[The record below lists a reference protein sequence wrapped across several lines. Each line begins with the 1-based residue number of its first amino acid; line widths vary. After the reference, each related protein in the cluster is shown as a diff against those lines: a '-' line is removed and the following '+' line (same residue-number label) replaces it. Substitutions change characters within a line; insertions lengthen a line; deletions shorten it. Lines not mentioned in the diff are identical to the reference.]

1 MVTLLGS
8 DELADESFLLL
19 TVTSGKMQKS
29 VAISRIRQQRIIIIK
44 CINFASLFD
53 PEILKF
59 LMRNWETLWP
69 IFKYFSVTFW
79 VQDLHYLKSFIYC
92 FVSRNLQKFK
102 IRFLFL
108 LTKVETIILGY
119 VIEDVEYPSCMTC
132 CKMDI
137 GSFVVLKYAS
147 KMCYASLIVRTTMW
161 E

>member
-59 LMRNWETLWP
+59 LMRNWETL
-69 IFKYFSVTFW
+69 
-79 VQDLHYLKSFIYC
+79 
-92 FVSRNLQKFK
+92 
-102 IRFLFL
+102 
-108 LTKVETIILGY
+108 
-119 VIEDVEYPSCMTC
+119 
-132 CKMDI
+132 
-137 GSFVVLKYAS
+137 
-147 KMCYASLIVRTTMW
+147 
-161 E
+161 